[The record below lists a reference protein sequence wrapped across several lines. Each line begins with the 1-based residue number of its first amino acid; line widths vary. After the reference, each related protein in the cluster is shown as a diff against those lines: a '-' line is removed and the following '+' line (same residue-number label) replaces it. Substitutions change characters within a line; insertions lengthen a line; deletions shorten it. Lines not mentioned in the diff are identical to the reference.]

1 MDIWPLTGWG
11 RKGRLGTAAADGR
24 GILSPCPDQPSQGF
38 SNLPLLSAQPRVST
52 DVSSPPPPL
61 PLDAMDNSVS
71 AQPRVP
77 TDVSSPPLPLPL
89 DAMHDSGSYGETL
102 EGATS
107 CRSCQT
113 CTTITRIL
121 RTSSET
127 GFFENRDS
135 VISWRSVIGQL
146 IQAGDP
152 DWVIEDW
159 MPDNDFWIRYIEW
172 ETLSYRAAVGCPTCR
187 VIQDGILVFLSD
199 DDFQGEGRP
208 RLEVNVWCRPE
219 EAPSVSMSVPRMKLH
234 LGRYTLHLHRNPRTN
249 AFLWPLPSIP
259 AHLQKESRDDKIS
272 NIKLWMKECSEE
284 HADCNTTRVGS
295 MGMDMLLPKRVVDVS
310 PPTSTGED
318 VRLHESSD
326 GEVGAYVCLSHCWG
340 DFQPLQTTRASLQA
354 WKANIPWAQV
364 PQTQSSSPAAW
375 GFAFSGSTASALFRT
390 TSRIG
395 RSKHRSCGPSTATR
409 R

>member
-1 MDIWPLTGWG
+1 MD
-11 RKGRLGTAAADGR
+11 
-24 GILSPCPDQPSQGF
+24 
-38 SNLPLLSAQPRVST
+38 
-52 DVSSPPPPL
+52 
-61 PLDAMDNSVS
+61 
-71 AQPRVP
+71 
-77 TDVSSPPLPLPL
+77 
-89 DAMHDSGSYGETL
+89 DSGSYGETL

-113 CTTITRIL
+113 CTTTTQIL

-208 RLEVNVWCRPE
+208 RLEVNVWCIPE
-219 EAPSVSMSVPRMKLH
+219 EAPLVSMSVPRMKLH

-272 NIKLWMKECSEE
+272 NIKLWMKECSE
-284 HADCNTTRVGS
+284 S
-295 MGMDMLLPKRVVDVS
+295 MLIAIPRRWVQWAWTCYCQSEWLTSHLPPAPAKMYVS
-310 PPTSTGED
+310 TSPVMARSGPTSASATAGGI
-318 VRLHESSD
+318 SSRFRRPERACRH
-326 GEVGAYVCLSHCWG
+326 GKPTSPGPKFPRRNLRHPPPGVSLSP
-340 DFQPLQTTRASLQA
+340 DRQPLHCSGRQA
-354 WKANIPWAQV
+354 GLGGA
-364 PQTQSSSPAAW
+364 
-375 GFAFSGSTASALFRT
+375 STAHVVHLQQRDAD
-390 TSRIG
+390 
-395 RSKHRSCGPSTATR
+395 AR
-409 R
+409 RHEMRRL